1 MNSISLFSGLQKPP
15 SMAARQTA
23 MAQPLTVAEVPTA
36 ASRADDTLR
45 RALLQRLSC
54 EAGWDAATTNVFV
67 DRGNVVVQG
76 LLGGPSRRRVRRIAW
91 LQPDVRAV
99 WDARVRARE

>member
-1 MNSISLFSGLQKPP
+1 MNSISIFSGLQKPP

-23 MAQPLTVAEVPTA
+23 VAQPPTA
-36 ASRADDTLR
+36 ADVPTSDNRADDILR
-45 RALLQRLSC
+45 RTLLQRYSC
-54 EAGWDAATTNVFV
+54 ETGWDASTTNVFV

-76 LLGGPSRRRVRRIAW
+76 LLGGPSRRRVRQIAW
-91 LQPDVRAV
+91 QQPDTRAV